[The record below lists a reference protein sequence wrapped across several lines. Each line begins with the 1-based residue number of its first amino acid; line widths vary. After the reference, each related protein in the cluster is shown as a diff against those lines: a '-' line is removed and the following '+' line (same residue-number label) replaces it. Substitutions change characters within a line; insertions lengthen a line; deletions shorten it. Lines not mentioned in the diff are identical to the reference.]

1 MINRMKIM
9 VLTTLLAFTSSL
21 FAVNVTLNVDMSNVT
36 VSENGVHVAG
46 SFQGW
51 DPAATPLTDDDGDGV
66 FTVVIDMSGVTDET
80 VFFKYLNGNSWGNDE
95 TVSDPTC
102 GGAGGFESDRFLDV
116 PDVDTVLNPVCF
128 SECIGCDES
137 YVTFHVD
144 MQNEEL
150 AAEGVFLG
158 GGVFW
163 PDFHPMTLL
172 PGEESVYSIKTVSY
186 THLTLPTT
194 PYV

>member
-66 FTVVIDMSGVTDET
+66 YTVVVDMSGVTDET

-116 PDVDTVLNPVCF
+116 PDVDTILDPVCF
-128 SECIGCDES
+128 SECIKNLRPNFCC
-137 YVTFHVD
+137 
-144 MQNEEL
+144 L
-150 AAEGVFLG
+150 
-158 GGVFW
+158 W
-163 PDFHPMTLL
+163 PNKFRKK
-172 PGEESVYSIKTVSY
+172 IINF
-186 THLTLPTT
+186 
-194 PYV
+194 

>member
-1 MINRMKIM
+1 MINQIRNFS
-9 VLTTLLAFTSSL
+9 LCLLVAITSSL

-51 DPAATPLTDDDGDGV
+51 DPAATTLTDEDGDGV
-66 FTVVIDMSGVTDET
+66 YTVVVDMSGVTDET
-80 VFFKYLNGNSWGNDE
+80 VFFKYLNGNSWGDDE
-95 TVSDPTC
+95 TVSDPVC

-116 PDVDTVLNPVCF
+116 PDVDTVLDPVCF
-128 SECIGCDES
+128 SECIGCTES

-144 MQNEEL
+144 MSQTDM

-158 GGVFW
+158 GGQW
-163 PDFHPMTLL
+163 
-172 PGEESVYSIKTVSY
+172 
-186 THLTLPTT
+186 HLSLIHI
-194 PYV
+194 